1 MIITDTHAHIYLP
14 EFADTRKEMLERA
27 EKEGV
32 TKILLPAIDSESHA
46 SLVNLAKEF
55 PGLCRPMMG
64 LHPCYVKANYREEL
78 KIARD
83 YLEQGGFVAVGEIG
97 LDFYWDKTFT
107 EQQYLAFEEQ
117 IRWAME
123 FDLPIAIHSRN
134 STDECIEV
142 VRRNQH
148 GKLKG
153 VFHCFSGNAEQAQ
166 QIMDLGFYLGIGGVV
181 TFKNGGLDKGITVSD
196 DTILEKVIGLVK
208 DRCQLLTDF
217 VQQSDYF
224 FKAPETID
232 TAAVKPKWN
241 EAKQLFFA
249 ELIRNY
255 ELATDW
261 EAHTLENNLKE
272 IAAVN
277 DLKPGELML
286 PLRIM
291 LVGGKF
297 GPGVFDIAAILGKA
311 ETIKRMETALALLK

>member
-123 FDLPIAIHSRN
+123 FDLPIAISLIAHRSKIPIPVLGETSMIGELALNRARVSGVSSRVTWKRFCSEALGPPRTSESN
-134 STDECIEV
+134 S
-142 VRRNQH
+142 R
-148 GKLKG
+148 
-153 VFHCFSGNAEQAQ
+153 S
-166 QIMDLGFYLGIGGVV
+166 
-181 TFKNGGLDKGITVSD
+181 
-196 DTILEKVIGLVK
+196 
-208 DRCQLLTDF
+208 LTGA
-217 VQQSDYF
+217 Y
-224 FKAPETID
+224 P
-232 TAAVKPKWN
+232 TAA
-241 EAKQLFFA
+241 
-249 ELIRNY
+249 
-255 ELATDW
+255 
-261 EAHTLENNLKE
+261 
-272 IAAVN
+272 
-277 DLKPGELML
+277 
-286 PLRIM
+286 
-291 LVGGKF
+291 
-297 GPGVFDIAAILGKA
+297 
-311 ETIKRMETALALLK
+311 

>member
-55 PGLCRPMMG
+55 PGQCRPMMG
-64 LHPCYVKANYREEL
+64 LHPCYIKANYREEL

-117 IRWAME
+117 IRWALE

-134 STDECIEV
+134 STDECIDV
-142 VRRNQH
+142 VRRNQN

-153 VFHCFSGNAEQAQ
+153 VFHCFSGNEEQAR

-181 TFKNGGLDKGITVSD
+181 TFKNGGLDKVFET
-196 DTILEKVIGLVK
+196 IGLERVV
-208 DRCQLLTDF
+208 LETD
-217 VQQSDYF
+217 
-224 FKAPETID
+224 APYL
-232 TAAVKPKWN
+232 APVPFRGKRN
-241 EAKQLFFA
+241 EPAYLKYVVEKLAGLKNVSIENIAEITERNVLELF
-249 ELIRNY
+249 
-255 ELATDW
+255 
-261 EAHTLENNLKE
+261 
-272 IAAVN
+272 
-277 DLKPGELML
+277 
-286 PLRIM
+286 
-291 LVGGKF
+291 GK
-297 GPGVFDIAAILGKA
+297 
-311 ETIKRMETALALLK
+311 

>member
-55 PGLCRPMMG
+55 PGQCRPMMG
-64 LHPCYVKANYREEL
+64 LHPCYIKANYREEL
-78 KIARD
+78 KIVRD

-117 IRWAME
+117 IRWALE

-134 STDECIEV
+134 STDECIDV
-142 VRRNQH
+142 VRRNQN

-153 VFHCFSGNAEQAQ
+153 VFHCFSGNEEQAR

-181 TFKNGGLDKGITVSD
+181 TFKNGGLDKVFET
-196 DTILEKVIGLVK
+196 IGLERVV
-208 DRCQLLTDF
+208 LETD
-217 VQQSDYF
+217 
-224 FKAPETID
+224 APYL
-232 TAAVKPKWN
+232 APVPFRGKRN
-241 EAKQLFFA
+241 EPAYLKYVVEKLAGLKNVSIENIAEITERNVLELF
-249 ELIRNY
+249 
-255 ELATDW
+255 
-261 EAHTLENNLKE
+261 
-272 IAAVN
+272 
-277 DLKPGELML
+277 
-286 PLRIM
+286 
-291 LVGGKF
+291 GK
-297 GPGVFDIAAILGKA
+297 
-311 ETIKRMETALALLK
+311 